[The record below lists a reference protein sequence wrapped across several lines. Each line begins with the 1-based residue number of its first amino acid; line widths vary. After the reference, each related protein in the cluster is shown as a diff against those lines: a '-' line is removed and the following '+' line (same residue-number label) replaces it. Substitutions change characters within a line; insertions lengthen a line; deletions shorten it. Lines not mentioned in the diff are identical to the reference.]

1 MTFSPDAFADASY
14 LTTLADAL
22 PQIVFIDSAEGE
34 VQYWNARW
42 YEYTGLTPEQSFGPE
57 RYSIVHPDDRA
68 ALLTQFPR
76 SLRTALPFDMELR
89 MRRASDGM
97 YRWHLSR
104 VVPLRD
110 AGARVIRWYG
120 TLTDIDDQK
129 RVEETLRYLS
139 DAQNRIASS
148 LDVETTLRHLAATA
162 IGGFADWC
170 GIYERS
176 EDGNIS
182 AVVIAHKDARKV
194 ELAKQVSTEFPIQTG
209 DAIWNVIQ
217 TGEPL
222 LLAQID
228 EATLREQV
236 HNPRQLELLL
246 ALGLRSAMILP
257 LRSAGKTL
265 GAISLVSSESERIF
279 NETDLRFAQML
290 AERAA
295 LAWQNARLLRD
306 AVESERRFRTLAET
320 IPAMVWVCEPN
331 GSIRYAN
338 ARWRE
343 YFQLGETELSDWRMR
358 DYLHPDDFDRA
369 NARWK
374 LSLQTG
380 SPYEVEYRARNAAGA
395 YEWFLVRSDPLRDDS
410 GAIASWFGT
419 STSIDRQKL
428 ALERQK
434 FVADTL
440 QEAFIPKVLP
450 DSARV
455 HFDGAYFAA
464 QVDASV
470 GGDWYGATALTDTL
484 IVVSIGDVCGHG
496 IQAAVT
502 MGRVRQA
509 ILTAAMDTH
518 NPGCVLEKV
527 NRLMLIQDA
536 PMVTATVVFLD
547 LAKNT
552 LCFASAGHPP
562 AILLSDGDQ
571 HVFFS
576 GDIPLAVQADATYT
590 SQTFEIASETFVL
603 LYTDG
608 LIEARRDLPADELRV
623 LAAAKRAAQGTI
635 SAAQIRDEVL
645 RGVQSSDDVAILTM
659 RILPR

>member
-1 MTFSPDAFADASY
+1 VNFSSDAFANASH
-14 LTTLADAL
+14 LTTLADAV
-22 PQIVFIDSAEGE
+22 PQIVFIDNTEGDVE
-34 VQYWNARW
+34 YWNARW
-42 YEYTGLTPEQSFGPE
+42 YEYTGLTPEQSFGPG
-57 RYSIVHPDDRA
+57 RYSVVHADDRA
-68 ALLTQFPR
+68 ALITQFPR
-76 SLRTALPFDMELR
+76 SLKAGLPFDMELR

-110 AGARVIRWYG
+110 TAGKIIRWYG

-139 DAQNRIASS
+139 DAQNRIGSS
-148 LDVETTLRHLAATA
+148 LDVETTLRHFAASA

-176 EDGNIS
+176 EDGGIS
-182 AVVIAHKDARKV
+182 AVVIAHKDQQKV
-194 ELAKQVSTEFPIQTG
+194 ELAKQLSTEFPVQSG
-209 DAIWNVIQ
+209 DAIWSVIES
-217 TGEPL
+217 GEPF
-222 LLAQID
+222 LLANID
-228 EATLREQV
+228 EAMLREQV
-236 HNPRQLELLL
+236 QNPRQLELLL

-257 LRSAGKTL
+257 LRSAGKSL
-265 GAISLVSSESERIF
+265 GAISLVSSESERVF
-279 NETDLRFAQML
+279 TQTDLRFAQVL

-331 GSIRYAN
+331 GAIRYTN
-338 ARWRE
+338 GRWRE
-343 YFQLGETELSDWRMR
+343 FFNSEDDGARQWRMR
-358 DYLHPDDFDRA
+358 DHVHPDDFERA

-380 SPYEVEYRARNAAGA
+380 TPYEVEYRSRNAAGR
-395 YEWFLVRSDPLRDDS
+395 YEWLLVRSDPLRDDT
-410 GAIASWFGT
+410 GAVLSWFGT

-455 HFDGAYFAA
+455 HFNGAYFAA

-470 GGDWYGATALTDTL
+470 GGDWYGATALSDDL

-496 IQAAVT
+496 IEAAVT

-509 ILTAAMDTH
+509 ILTASMDTTD
-518 NPGCVLEKV
+518 PARVLEKV
-527 NRLMLIQDA
+527 NRLMILQDA
-536 PMVTATVVFLD
+536 PIVTATVVFVD
-547 LAKNT
+547 LRANT
-552 LCFASAGHPP
+552 ITFASAGHPP
-562 AILLSDGDQ
+562 AIIFSGGDMQ
-571 HVFFS
+571 TYCS
-576 GDIPLAVQADATYT
+576 GDIPLAVQANATYT
-590 SQTFEIASETFVL
+590 SRTSKIDSEMFVV

-608 LIEARRDLPADELRV
+608 LVEARRDLPADELRV
-623 LAAAKRAAQGTI
+623 FAAAKRASEGKI
-635 SAAQIRDEVL
+635 GAAQIRDEVL
-645 RGVQSSDDVAILTM
+645 SGVQSSDDVAILTM
-659 RILPR
+659 RLLP